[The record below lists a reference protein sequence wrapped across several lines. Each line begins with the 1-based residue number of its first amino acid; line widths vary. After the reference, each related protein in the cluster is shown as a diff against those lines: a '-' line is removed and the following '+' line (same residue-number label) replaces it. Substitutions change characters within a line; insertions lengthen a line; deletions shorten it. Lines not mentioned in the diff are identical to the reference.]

1 MIDWRT
7 LWVNRQCEIC
17 EEELFED
24 GLFCHECKEEIH
36 RLVYPV
42 VTQTEGYF
50 LMSIYHYDG
59 LVRELIHR
67 MKFQEGRYISRFF
80 SAEVV
85 RFLRANDISPQA
97 VSYIPMHK
105 KKERKRGFDQA
116 KDLCVEI
123 SRQLGVPS
131 ASLFTRAK
139 ATRALYSLSAKER
152 MHELEGVFTASIRE
166 DEKLWLVI
174 DDILTTG
181 STIREAS
188 KTLRI
193 AKIPNV
199 LFLVIAR

>member
-24 GLFCHECKEEIH
+24 GLFCHECNEEIH

-59 LVRELIHR
+59 IIRELIHR
-67 MKFQEGRYISRFF
+67 MKFQEGRYVSRFF
-80 SAEVV
+80 SAEMV
-85 RFLRANDISPQA
+85 RFLRANDISPQG

-105 KKERKRGFDQA
+105 KKKRKRGFDQA
-116 KDLCVEI
+116 KDLCVEV
-123 SRQLGVPS
+123 SGQLGVSS
-131 ASLFTRAK
+131 ASLLTRAK

-152 MHELEGVFTASIRE
+152 MHELEGAFTASIRE
-166 DEKLWLVI
+166 DEQLWLVI

-188 KTLRI
+188 KTLRK